1 MVRSI
6 YSAADFLVL
15 FVKAGRAPPRF
26 ARTRDRRDQN
36 RANVW
41 CRRDEFSQALQRI
54 ASLTAAHP
62 RAVAVGS
69 SMGGPAAIRFAV
81 AVRPGGENA
90 AIKGLAERSTNVY
103 PSFTVCARSSRVRG
117 A

>member
-1 MVRSI
+1 MAGGRGRRPKGNRSSQTIEAHDSNNPSCIGFSRPVRQ
-6 YSAADFLVL
+6 SAR
-15 FVKAGRAPPRF
+15 GRAPSRF

-41 CRRDEFSQALQRI
+41 RRHDELSQALQRI
-54 ASLTAAHP
+54 ASLTTGHP

-81 AVRPGGENA
+81 AVRPA
-90 AIKGLAERSTNVY
+90 AKT
-103 PSFTVCARSSRVRG
+103 
-117 A
+117 